1 MIMRGLSITAF
12 AVAAVAITLYIA
24 PSALAQQRKP
34 SSKKLIHIGFLNC
47 DVASGWGLVFG
58 SSRKLRCTYSTADKS
73 KNSEHYTG
81 SISRVGTDIGYL
93 QSGVILWSVY
103 ASRTEITTNP
113 GFLTG
118 SYQGQTASATLGEG
132 MGLRNAM
139 VRTKDESIELRPV
152 SIEGNKGLNL
162 AAGVATIILKFSP
175 APSTNK

>member
-1 MIMRGLSITAF
+1 MRGLSIGAI
-12 AVAAVAITLYIA
+12 AVAVVVIA
-24 PSALAQQRKP
+24 LCTAPNALAQQRKP
-34 SSKKLIHIGFLNC
+34 SSKELTHIGFLNC

-58 SSRKLRCTYSTADKS
+58 SSRKLRCTYGTADKS
-73 KNSEHYTG
+73 KNSDHYTG

-103 ASRTEITTNP
+103 ALQTDIATNP
-113 GFLTG
+113 GFLAG

-139 VRTKDESIELRPV
+139 VRTKDEPIELRPV

-162 AAGVATIILKFSP
+162 AAGVATIVLKFSP
-175 APSTNK
+175 ASSTNK